1 MPTFHD
7 PTADSREAYEAIRGL
22 AHATIF
28 IEQPHEAYGV
38 ILELLGGV
46 RSLQQVFDQLA
57 AMHERHQDRAFND
70 AGDQHAG
77 MVDAFAAADR
87 LLETA
92 AIIRRAE
99 SLLDAA
105 AQAAGRIAWHP
116 AEPAAPEAVDRPAW
130 VNIVFLDGE
139 EADRVLDLID
149 REGSTAGVLYLSQW
163 DMGADTVDDAI
174 AIGHTYDEL
183 PSSASDKTATVDAYT
198 MIYNPSLG
206 HVALYRN
213 PDELPSLTLLEAH
226 QHVEIGPPRR
236 AQSDKPPAEQ
246 PAGRHT
252 APPARS
258 WFTPEPIT
266 EVAEQ
271 RGLSR

>member
-1 MPTFHD
+1 M
-7 PTADSREAYEAIRGL
+7 
-22 AHATIF
+22 
-28 IEQPHEAYGV
+28 
-38 ILELLGGV
+38 
-46 RSLQQVFDQLA
+46 
-57 AMHERHQDRAFND
+57 
-70 AGDQHAG
+70 
-77 MVDAFAAADR
+77 
-87 LLETA
+87 
-92 AIIRRAE
+92 IRRAE

-116 AEPAAPEAVDRPAW
+116 AEPAAPEVVNRPAW

-149 REGSTAGVLYLSQW
+149 REGSTAGALYLSQW

-226 QHVEIGPPRR
+226 EHVEIGPPRR
-236 AQSDKPPAEQ
+236 AQSDKPLAE
-246 PAGRHT
+246 PSAGRHM

-266 EVAEQ
+266 EVTEQ

>member
-1 MPTFHD
+1 M
-7 PTADSREAYEAIRGL
+7 
-22 AHATIF
+22 
-28 IEQPHEAYGV
+28 
-38 ILELLGGV
+38 
-46 RSLQQVFDQLA
+46 
-57 AMHERHQDRAFND
+57 
-70 AGDQHAG
+70 
-77 MVDAFAAADR
+77 
-87 LLETA
+87 
-92 AIIRRAE
+92 
-99 SLLDAA
+99 
-105 AQAAGRIAWHP
+105 
-116 AEPAAPEAVDRPAW
+116 
-130 VNIVFLDGE
+130 
-139 EADRVLDLID
+139 LDLID